1 MSPAELGRKRRE
13 GERRKGREERKEEK
27 ERKGGREKKR
37 EGEEEGGRRRG
48 REKKREGEE
57 EGGRRR
63 GREKKREGEEEGGRK
78 GREKKREGEKGGR
91 RRGRDKGRKEGGRR
105 GVARIKRKDLINL
118 TWLASHWNVRVLSD
132 LLSRQKSTNCPYCNG
147 EVYTTYLLR
156 FMPCASMEGGLV
168 AAREGRAWWI
178 ARGVTLAGLSAGDPR
193 VRLGRGGGPLVGVEE
208 GEKGKLAGSS

>member
-1 MSPAELGRKRRE
+1 MSPAGLGRKRRE
-13 GERRKGREERKEEK
+13 GERRKGGEERKEEK

-37 EGEEEGGRRRG
+37 E
-48 REKKREGEE
+48 KKREGEE
-57 EGGRRR
+57 EGGR
-63 GREKKREGEEEGGRK
+63 
-78 GREKKREGEKGGR
+78 R

-178 ARGVTLAGLSAGDPR
+178 ARGATLAGLSAGDPR
-193 VRLGRGGGPLVGVEE
+193 VRLGRGGGPLMGVEE

>member
-1 MSPAELGRKRRE
+1 MNQWPVHQTVSCDIHVSSRAG
-13 GERRKGREERKEEK
+13 KEE
-27 ERKGGREKKR
+27 KGGREEKGRRREEGR
-37 EGEEEGGRRRG
+37 EGEERREREEGGRRRG

-57 EGGRRR
+57 GGRRR
-63 GREKKREGEEEGGRK
+63 GREKKREGQRK
-78 GREKKREGEKGGR
+78 
-91 RRGRDKGRKEGGRR
+91 KEGGRR

-132 LLSRQKSTNCPYCNG
+132 LLSQQKSTNCPHCNG

-178 ARGVTLAGLSAGDPR
+178 ARGATLAGLSAGDPR

>member
-1 MSPAELGRKRRE
+1 MNQWPVHQTVSCNIHVSSRAG
-13 GERRKGREERKEEK
+13 KEE
-27 ERKGGREKKR
+27 KGGREEKGRRREEGREGEERR
-37 EGEEEGGRRRG
+37 EGEEEGGRRR
-48 REKKREGEE
+48 RT
-57 EGGRRR
+57 
-63 GREKKREGEEEGGRK
+63 
-78 GREKKREGEKGGR
+78 
-91 RRGRDKGRKEGGRR
+91 DKGRKEGGRR

-132 LLSRQKSTNCPYCNG
+132 LLSQQKSTNCPYCNG

-178 ARGVTLAGLSAGDPR
+178 ARGATLAGLSAGDPR